1 MEQNFVDLNKLLG
14 PLRGAKKLM
23 EKVETGDYEKGH
35 IDENAFSSD
44 GEYSEPVRP
53 RKPVVNTQ
61 PITETAIDNSR
72 LPDAIK
78 RVMKETPIVQPESM
92 MKPFT
97 LNEDDEYDRKIPL
110 PSQIKRKQVTENVNQ
125 PRSNTTSNLSD
136 DKVRNIVQEELAKFF
151 SSYFMKSM
159 TENIQKDTIK
169 SLIEKGVIQRKT
181 NK

>member
-23 EKVETGDYEKGH
+23 EKVDTGDYEKGH
-35 IDENAFSSD
+35 IDENAFSGN
-44 GEYSEPVRP
+44 GEYIEP

-78 RVMKETPIVQPESM
+78 RVMKETPIIQPESI

-97 LNEDDEYDRKIPL
+97 LDEEDEYERKIPL
-110 PSQIKRKQVTENVNQ
+110 PSQIKRKPVTENVNQ
-125 PRSNTTSNLSD
+125 SRQNTISNLSD
-136 DKVRNIVQEELAKFF
+136 DKIRGIVQEELAKFF

-169 SLIEKGVIQRKT
+169 SLIEKGVIQRKS
-181 NK
+181 K

>member
-1 MEQNFVDLNKLLG
+1 MESFVDLNKLIG

-23 EKVETGDYEKGH
+23 EKVDTGDYEKGH
-35 IDENAFSSD
+35 IDENAFSGD
-44 GEYSEPVRP
+44 GEYGEPVRQ

-61 PITETAIDNSR
+61 PITENAIDNSR

-78 RVMKETPIVQPESM
+78 RVMKENPISQPESF

-97 LNEDDEYDRKIPL
+97 LNEDEYDRKIPL
-110 PSQIKRKQVTENVNQ
+110 PSQIKRKQVTENVSQN
-125 PRSNTTSNLSD
+125 RSNNTSNMSD
-136 DKVRNIVQEELAKFF
+136 DKIRGLVQEELAKFF

-169 SLIEKGVIQRKT
+169 SLIEKGIIQKKT
-181 NK
+181 NR